1 MLLGRYTVK
10 GDTVMSQT
18 TFFVQRCPTCGRQL
32 QVRVEYLGRE
42 LSCQHCQG
50 KFTAAGETHDPD
62 ESAIV
67 KRADELIATA
77 QREQD

>member
-1 MLLGRYTVK
+1 
-10 GDTVMSQT
+10 MSQT

-42 LSCQHCQG
+42 LSCEHCQG
-50 KFTAAGETHDPD
+50 RFVAAAETHETD
-62 ESAIV
+62 ESAII

-77 QREQD
+77 QRQRK

>member
-1 MLLGRYTVK
+1 MLFGRYTVK

-18 TFFVQRCPTCGRQL
+18 TFFVQRCPTCARQL

-50 KFTAAGETHDPD
+50 KFTAVAETHDTS

-67 KRADELIATA
+67 KRADELLATA
-77 QREQD
+77 QREEA

>member
-1 MLLGRYTVK
+1 
-10 GDTVMSQT
+10 MSQT
-18 TFFVQRCPTCGRQL
+18 IFFVQRCPTCGRQL

-42 LSCQHCQG
+42 LSCEHCQG
-50 KFTAAGETHDPD
+50 SFVAAAETHEAD

-77 QREQD
+77 QRQRE